1 MSKIRYAVIGFGG
14 IAENRIAKEG
24 FACDRSR
31 FAPLEQAELVCA
43 TDRNPARRVAA
54 EAMGLDWRTTAGEIF
69 SDPWIDAV
77 FIASNNLSHA
87 PLAAAALEAGKH
99 VLVEK
104 PLATTV
110 AEAEALV
117 RLAADRNLS
126 LAADHMMVHNAWNRK
141 AREWV
146 ASGRLGPVNDAC
158 FHMEFA
164 YGYERA
170 EAESWRCSSR
180 TEMGGPIGDV
190 ASHCFYMA
198 EFIFEREIRR
208 ISCVYL
214 PKTLPIQVEDGA
226 HIQYVM
232 AGGLTGSVRV
242 AFSAPRGGLGG
253 TLSNL
258 GYEIYGSE
266 AVLRGYGTLFQLS
279 GHEGE
284 PFKIR
289 LELDRFHSQELI
301 EPDRSPGNIYRA
313 VVEAHA
319 ESILKGQPLN
329 ALDALRNTRL
339 CLAAHESARSG
350 GAAVNLGPDWG
361 KGTSNES

>member
-1 MSKIRYAVIGFGG
+1 MGKIRYAGIGFGG

-31 FAPLEQAELVCA
+31 FAPLDHAELVCA
-43 TDRNPARRVAA
+43 TDCNPERRVAV
-54 EAMGLDWRTTAGEIF
+54 EALGLGWRATAGEIF
-69 SDPWIDAV
+69 SDPRIDAV

-87 PLAAAALEAGKH
+87 SLATAALEAGKH
-99 VLVEK
+99 VIVEK
-104 PLATTV
+104 PIATTV
-110 AEAEALV
+110 AEAESLV
-117 RLAADRNLS
+117 RLATARNLS
-126 LAADHMMVHNAWNRK
+126 LAADHMMVHNAWNIK

-146 ASGRLGPVNDAC
+146 AGGRLGTVNDAC

-164 YGYERA
+164 YGYETA
-170 EAESWRCSSR
+170 EAESWRCSSQA
-180 TEMGGPIGDV
+180 EMGGPIGDV

-198 EFIFEREIRR
+198 EFIFDREIRSL
-208 ISCVYL
+208 SCVYL
-214 PKTLPIQVEDGA
+214 PKTLPIQVENGA
-226 HIQYVM
+226 YIKYVM

-242 AFSAPRGGLGG
+242 AFSEPRGGLGG

-284 PFKIR
+284 PLKIR
-289 LELDRFHSQELI
+289 LELDRFTSQELI
-301 EPDRSPGNIYRA
+301 EPDSPGNIYRA

-319 ESILKGQPLN
+319 ESILKGRPLN
-329 ALDALRNTRL
+329 ALDALRNTKL

-350 GAAVNLGPDWG
+350 GVTVDLGLNRSG
-361 KGTSNES
+361 RR